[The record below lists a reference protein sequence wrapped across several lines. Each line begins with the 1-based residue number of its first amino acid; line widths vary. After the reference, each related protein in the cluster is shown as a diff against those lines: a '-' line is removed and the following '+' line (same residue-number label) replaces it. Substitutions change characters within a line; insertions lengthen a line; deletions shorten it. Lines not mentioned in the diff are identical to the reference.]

1 MKVSACP
8 TTFIISAEGTIVDAG
23 EGYDRAW
30 LEQAIEQAL
39 TYPGEI
45 KVNVL
50 RETRHIEIAR

>member
-1 MKVSACP
+1 VN
-8 TTFIISAEGTIVDAG
+8 
-23 EGYDRAW
+23 DREAARMARDVAK
-30 LEQAIEQAL
+30 AIEQAL